1 MRVQGDLISKKYAS
15 GQPVL
20 VVSSGLNESRD
31 VGGRQADVEPVAA
44 ICAVCDRDPGPLR
57 VKWAYARSGADS
69 KIDWLV
75 FWADIGGEVVVAL
88 LALCERY
95 VESWLTKRKAWN

>member
-1 MRVQGDLISKKYAS
+1 MVPQSFSICSNKSHSLQRMRVQGDLISKKYAS

-57 VKWAYARSGADS
+57 V
-69 KIDWLV
+69 
-75 FWADIGGEVVVAL
+75 
-88 LALCERY
+88 
-95 VESWLTKRKAWN
+95 RKGLPQIRC